1 MKRSRWISP
10 ERGKLKTKL
19 LCVYFLL
26 LVLPLGLFTI
36 YAYSRIRGT
45 AREQTLSAAQNAF
58 DSSAASVQQALDT
71 LDEVLDILAADP
83 LVYAMASNDPA
94 DFSYI
99 KRLEDSDQLELT
111 FQHLRK
117 LSGVAQIRLYVDNG
131 YLYTSGRSSIMQAGE
146 AAGSGWY
153 EAVTGG
159 GGRSWFA
166 PADLSDQPEAER
178 QRFAAMRVIYNPRAV
193 LEPLAIL
200 RADTDA
206 AYILQYLN
214 APPVVENGTL
224 MLLRGDQV
232 LCASE
237 GGRAA
242 EEWVDLAGRLPA
254 SGGGW
259 EPVEWEGRRYYA
271 QCRDLE
277 GMDWRMASVL
287 PAAGV
292 FRLSTEL
299 RLEMLAVVVALGVAA
314 YTFVRYHN
322 LPGSVPA
329 VGLRSPADKVTRIVK
344 EVAGEEI
351 TYDGRPILASYGAMN
366 AGQSASSRSVWGTA
380 LPYLTPVESE
390 GDPGES
396 GFQQTKTIP
405 ASEVKSKLEKAFS
418 VNLDGMGEDEWFDI
432 LSYWDDGPYVNEVR
446 IAHAVTTTGRKLR
459 ESVFSLRSTAFEVRY
474 DPGAESFDFITQG
487 YGHGVGMS
495 QVGAK
500 YYANQ
505 GWDHVEIL
513 EHYYPGAIVTGQ

>member
-1 MKRSRWISP
+1 MSFRHHPFSR
-10 ERGKLKTKL
+10 
-19 LCVYFLL
+19 
-26 LVLPLGLFTI
+26 
-36 YAYSRIRGT
+36 
-45 AREQTLSAAQNAF
+45 AREAEQNLKACGGTLTRLLGASLAALTLAGCALQMGPPPVSLPPLAAGGGALSSDQGAASSREELPTASQPPESAPAGADSEEAPAF
-58 DSSAASVQQALDT
+58 SELPSSASPTAPAASAPSSSVAPPAATVPPSSSSSSSVPPPPEEDKPEQEVEPD
-71 LDEVLDILAADP
+71 DEDEEEEEEEDKPHSRPNTGRPGGSTGGDSQPKPPAQP
-83 LVYAMASNDPA
+83 DPA
-94 DFSYI
+94 PTPDPA
-99 KRLEDSDQLELT
+99 LEAEQPSKPDPKPDTEPEPAPEPEPDPQPEEEPEEPENSGKWQDLRVSSGGSTVSDSAV
-111 FQHLRK
+111 
-117 LSGVAQIRLYVDNG
+117 SIVAQIVQNE
-131 YLYTSGRSSIMQAGE
+131 I
-146 AAGSGWY
+146 GSGY
-153 EAVTGG
+153 PEEA
-159 GGRSWFA
+159 
-166 PADLSDQPEAER
+166 
-178 QRFAAMRVIYNPRAV
+178 IK
-193 LEPLAIL
+193 
-200 RADTDA
+200 
-206 AYILQYLN
+206 
-214 APPVVENGTL
+214 
-224 MLLRGDQV
+224 
-232 LCASE
+232 
-237 GGRAA
+237 
-242 EEWVDLAGRLPA
+242 
-254 SGGGW
+254 
-259 EPVEWEGRRYYA
+259 A
-271 QCRDLE
+271 Q
-277 GMDWRMASVL
+277 A
-287 PAAGV
+287 
-292 FRLSTEL
+292 
-299 RLEMLAVVVALGVAA
+299 VAA

-322 LPGSVPA
+322 LTGSVPA

>member
-1 MKRSRWISP
+1 MSFRHHPFSR
-10 ERGKLKTKL
+10 
-19 LCVYFLL
+19 
-26 LVLPLGLFTI
+26 
-36 YAYSRIRGT
+36 
-45 AREQTLSAAQNAF
+45 AREAEQNLKACGGTLTRLLGASLAALTLAGCALQMGPPPVSLPPLAAGGGALSSDQGAASSREELPTASQPPESAPAGADSEEAPAF
-58 DSSAASVQQALDT
+58 SELPSSASPTAPAASAPSSSVAPPAATVPPSSSSSSSVPPPPEEDKPEQEVEPD
-71 LDEVLDILAADP
+71 DEDEEEAEEEDKPHSRPNTGRPGGSTGGDSQPKPPAQP
-83 LVYAMASNDPA
+83 DPA
-94 DFSYI
+94 PTPDPA
-99 KRLEDSDQLELT
+99 LEAEQPSKPDPKPDTEPEPAPEPEPDPQPEEEPEEPENSGKWQDLRVSSGGSTVSDSAV
-111 FQHLRK
+111 
-117 LSGVAQIRLYVDNG
+117 SIVAQIVQNE
-131 YLYTSGRSSIMQAGE
+131 I
-146 AAGSGWY
+146 GSGY
-153 EAVTGG
+153 PEEA
-159 GGRSWFA
+159 
-166 PADLSDQPEAER
+166 
-178 QRFAAMRVIYNPRAV
+178 IK
-193 LEPLAIL
+193 
-200 RADTDA
+200 
-206 AYILQYLN
+206 
-214 APPVVENGTL
+214 
-224 MLLRGDQV
+224 
-232 LCASE
+232 
-237 GGRAA
+237 
-242 EEWVDLAGRLPA
+242 
-254 SGGGW
+254 
-259 EPVEWEGRRYYA
+259 A
-271 QCRDLE
+271 Q
-277 GMDWRMASVL
+277 A
-287 PAAGV
+287 
-292 FRLSTEL
+292 
-299 RLEMLAVVVALGVAA
+299 VAA

-322 LPGSVPA
+322 LTGSVPA

>member
-1 MKRSRWISP
+1 MSFRHHPFSR
-10 ERGKLKTKL
+10 
-19 LCVYFLL
+19 
-26 LVLPLGLFTI
+26 
-36 YAYSRIRGT
+36 
-45 AREQTLSAAQNAF
+45 AREAEQNLKACGGTLTRLLGASLAALTLAGCALQMGPPPVSLPPLAAGGGALSSDQGAASSREELPTASQPPESAPAGADSEEAPAF
-58 DSSAASVQQALDT
+58 SELPSSASPTAPAASAPSSSVAPPAATVPPSSSSSSSVPPPPEEDKPEQEVEPV
-71 LDEVLDILAADP
+71 DEDEEEEEEEDKPHSRPNTGRPGGSTGGDSQPKPPAQP
-83 LVYAMASNDPA
+83 DPA
-94 DFSYI
+94 PTPDPA
-99 KRLEDSDQLELT
+99 LEAEQPSKPDPKPDTEPEPAPEPEPDPQPEEEPEEPENSGKWQDLRVSSGGSTVSDSAV
-111 FQHLRK
+111 
-117 LSGVAQIRLYVDNG
+117 SIVAQIVQNE
-131 YLYTSGRSSIMQAGE
+131 I
-146 AAGSGWY
+146 GSGY
-153 EAVTGG
+153 PEEA
-159 GGRSWFA
+159 
-166 PADLSDQPEAER
+166 
-178 QRFAAMRVIYNPRAV
+178 IK
-193 LEPLAIL
+193 
-200 RADTDA
+200 
-206 AYILQYLN
+206 
-214 APPVVENGTL
+214 
-224 MLLRGDQV
+224 
-232 LCASE
+232 
-237 GGRAA
+237 
-242 EEWVDLAGRLPA
+242 
-254 SGGGW
+254 
-259 EPVEWEGRRYYA
+259 A
-271 QCRDLE
+271 Q
-277 GMDWRMASVL
+277 A
-287 PAAGV
+287 
-292 FRLSTEL
+292 
-299 RLEMLAVVVALGVAA
+299 VAA

-322 LPGSVPA
+322 LTGSVPA

>member
-1 MKRSRWISP
+1 MEEDKPHSRP
-10 ERGKLKTKL
+10 NTGRRGGSTGGDSQPK
-19 LCVYFLL
+19 
-26 LVLPLGLFTI
+26 PP
-36 YAYSRIRGT
+36 
-45 AREQTLSAAQNAF
+45 ARP
-58 DSSAASVQQALDT
+58 
-71 LDEVLDILAADP
+71 DP
-83 LVYAMASNDPA
+83 TPTPDPA
-94 DFSYI
+94 PETEQPSKPDPEPEPDPAPEPEPEPDPQPEEEPEEPENSG
-99 KRLEDSDQLELT
+99 KWQDLRVSSGGSTVSDSAV
-111 FQHLRK
+111 
-117 LSGVAQIRLYVDNG
+117 SIVAQIVQNE
-131 YLYTSGRSSIMQAGE
+131 I
-146 AAGSGWY
+146 GSGY
-153 EAVTGG
+153 PEEA
-159 GGRSWFA
+159 
-166 PADLSDQPEAER
+166 
-178 QRFAAMRVIYNPRAV
+178 IK
-193 LEPLAIL
+193 
-200 RADTDA
+200 
-206 AYILQYLN
+206 
-214 APPVVENGTL
+214 
-224 MLLRGDQV
+224 
-232 LCASE
+232 
-237 GGRAA
+237 
-242 EEWVDLAGRLPA
+242 
-254 SGGGW
+254 
-259 EPVEWEGRRYYA
+259 A
-271 QCRDLE
+271 Q
-277 GMDWRMASVL
+277 A
-287 PAAGV
+287 
-292 FRLSTEL
+292 
-299 RLEMLAVVVALGVAA
+299 VAA

-322 LPGSVPA
+322 LTGSVPA

-418 VNLDGMGEDEWFDI
+418 ISLDGMGEDEWFDI

>member
-1 MKRSRWISP
+1 MDLGRKIQELRRGQGLSQERLAEQMAVSRQAISKWESGGAIP
-10 ERGKLKTKL
+10 EVDKLIQLAQLFGATVDDL
-19 LCVYFLL
+19 LGIAPRPEPQGAPMEGEGPPEPPEENGETQPPPSLEERLRALEGMVSALMAERQQGRQQKKWTMYLPL
-26 LVLPLGLFTI
+26 AVTIPALVLTVC
-36 YAYSRIRGT
+36 
-45 AREQTLSAAQNAF
+45 LSAYHAGRIQWQLRNLQV
-58 DSSAASVQQALDT
+58 DLSRLNNEVINLKYKDT
-71 LDEVLDILAADP
+71 P
-83 LVYAMASNDPA
+83 LRDPA
-94 DFSYI
+94 PETEQPSKPDPKPDPEPEPAPEPEPEPDPQPEEEPEEPENSG
-99 KRLEDSDQLELT
+99 KWQDLRVSSGGSTVSDSAV
-111 FQHLRK
+111 
-117 LSGVAQIRLYVDNG
+117 SIVAQIVQNE
-131 YLYTSGRSSIMQAGE
+131 I
-146 AAGSGWY
+146 GSGY
-153 EAVTGG
+153 PEEA
-159 GGRSWFA
+159 
-166 PADLSDQPEAER
+166 LK
-178 QRFAAMRVIYNPRAV
+178 
-193 LEPLAIL
+193 
-200 RADTDA
+200 
-206 AYILQYLN
+206 
-214 APPVVENGTL
+214 
-224 MLLRGDQV
+224 
-232 LCASE
+232 
-237 GGRAA
+237 
-242 EEWVDLAGRLPA
+242 
-254 SGGGW
+254 
-259 EPVEWEGRRYYA
+259 A
-271 QCRDLE
+271 Q
-277 GMDWRMASVL
+277 A
-287 PAAGV
+287 
-292 FRLSTEL
+292 
-299 RLEMLAVVVALGVAA
+299 VAA

-322 LPGSVPA
+322 LTGSVPA

-418 VNLDGMGEDEWFDI
+418 ISLDGMGEDEWFDI

-513 EHYYPGAIVTGQ
+513 EHYYPGATVSGQ